1 MTHLHRSRP
10 WRLWRLRSGVTAAGN
25 AARIAEMAPARSGTV
40 ILVVVG
46 SATTTTMIAMTKA
59 LRVTLPKADVSN
71 ARRNMTGEND
81 SDEILTHYPRCPTT
95 SMAVFRNGIRR
106 RRASRVVCEDFVR

>member
-81 SDEILTHYPRCPTT
+81 SDEILTHYPRSPTT
-95 SMAVFRNGIRR
+95 SMAVFRNGIR
-106 RRASRVVCEDFVR
+106 SYLPS